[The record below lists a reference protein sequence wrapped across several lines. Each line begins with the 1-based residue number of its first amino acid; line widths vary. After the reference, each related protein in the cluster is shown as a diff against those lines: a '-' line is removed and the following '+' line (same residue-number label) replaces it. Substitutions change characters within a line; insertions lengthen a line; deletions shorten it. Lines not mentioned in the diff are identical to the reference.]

1 MTVKAVIG
9 AMVLAVGVGVGAY
22 GYYAP
27 ILAMQGMQA
36 AAEQRDADTFNQYVD
51 YPQLRESLKGQL
63 AGMMATQLGGSGTG
77 TDSVGLVWG
86 MALINPLVDALVR
99 PELVMRAMQSGDWS
113 AKPSGSADAPKAGT
127 SDDVVWQIERDGISR
142 VTAYAMARG
151 ETDTAQAVGMV
162 FVRHGLFDWKL
173 TELRLPAGFVQ

>member
-27 ILAMQGMQA
+27 ILAMQGMHA
-36 AAEQRDADTFNQYVD
+36 AAEQRDADTF
-51 YPQLRESLKGQL
+51 
-63 AGMMATQLGGSGTG
+63 
-77 TDSVGLVWG
+77 
-86 MALINPLVDALVR
+86 
-99 PELVMRAMQSGDWS
+99 
-113 AKPSGSADAPKAGT
+113 
-127 SDDVVWQIERDGISR
+127 
-142 VTAYAMARG
+142 
-151 ETDTAQAVGMV
+151 AVGMV

>member
-1 MTVKAVIG
+1 MTVKAVIS

-27 ILAMQGMQA
+27 IMAMQGMQA

-63 AGMMATQLGGSGTG
+63 AGMMATQL
-77 TDSVGLVWG
+77 
-86 MALINPLVDALVR
+86 
-99 PELVMRAMQSGDWS
+99 VMRAMQSGEWS

-127 SDDVVWQIERDGISR
+127 SDDVVWRIERDGFSR
-142 VTAYAMARG
+142 VTAYAMAPG